1 LGVLRAALEQALA
14 RRGRGVMIAGEPGIG
29 KTRTAQEFS
38 EHATRQGA
46 SVLWGRCHEQ
56 AGAPPYWPWVQIIRS
71 LLQSR
76 APGAPLGD
84 LGPGA
89 ADIADLAPE
98 IHDHLPGSGSG
109 ARLKDTAEARF
120 RMFEAIR
127 RLLAGA
133 CEHQPLVLV
142 LDDLH
147 WADAPSLRLLEFL
160 APEIAD
166 IALMLV
172 GTYRATELSRQH
184 PLSNTLGGLAR
195 APHIA
200 RVNLAGLSVEEA
212 QAFITAACGAM
223 PPAWF
228 IRSLHQQTEGNP
240 LFLREIVRFLEQ
252 QGILTAEFEAP
263 DAALPRVIR
272 VPEGLKEVIGR
283 RLNLLSTA
291 CNEVLALASVIGRNF
306 SLELLMRAAAPLAAD
321 EVIEA
326 LDEALAARIVNE
338 AGDRRYQFIHNLV
351 RVTLYDE
358 LSASVRRRM
367 HRTVGTAL
375 EALGGGDR
383 RALLPELAH
392 HFSASGDLD
401 RGIDY
406 AVRAGQ
412 SAEALLAFEDAAQ
425 FFQMALDA
433 LALRPAA
440 DEAMRCRLLFRL
452 GDAQRMSGDF
462 RRAQTTLREAAEAA
476 LHFDLYEPLAKSA
489 LAYEWVSWRVG
500 RAADAPPERLLADA
514 LRIVP
519 ESEIKL
525 RVELTGGLARS
536 LLYAGSEKE
545 ARERLDSAIAIA
557 RRLGDPALLAST
569 LEYLFDFPWG
579 PDGTRNLLALASEA
593 LEAATRSGNA
603 EVAYMARVRRVACRL
618 ELGDFAAVEEDI
630 VHLGRADA
638 PVGRRDTALGVIGLR
653 AAMAL
658 MRGELDAAARL
669 SAEANSRMSG
679 ADTMERES
687 QMAFLSVQVFA
698 LRREQGQLKELGPVL
713 AHFMRTASAT
723 SVWGPG
729 LAVLYV
735 ELDQLD
741 KARAEF
747 ERLAAR
753 DFDDLPRDGRW
764 ATCLAY
770 LAEVCAALSD
780 PRRAAMLYRLLLP
793 YSDRALVLGGGF
805 VCSGASGR
813 HLGMLAA
820 AMSNWPASERH
831 FEAALAM
838 NTRIGALLP
847 LAYTRHDYAAMLLAR
862 AAPGDRDRAMAL
874 LRSSLSSARKMGAHA
889 LEERAAARLQQ
900 LEAAPLPTAG
910 DGDLTPREVEV
921 LRLIAIGRT
930 NADIATALAISLN
943 TVATHVRSI
952 LAKTGSSNRTEA
964 AAHAM
969 RRGLAPGH

>member
-98 IHDHLPGSGSG
+98 MRDHLPGSGSG

-120 RMFEAIR
+120 RMFDAIR

>member
-1 LGVLRAALEQALA
+1 
-14 RRGRGVMIAGEPGIG
+14 MIAGEPGIG

-38 EHATRQGA
+38 EYATQQGA
-46 SVLWGRCHEQ
+46 SVLWGRCHEE

-76 APGAPLGD
+76 APEAPLGD
-84 LGPGA
+84 LGAGA

-98 IHDHLPGSGSG
+98 IRDRLPSSGSG
-109 ARLKDTAEARF
+109 GQLRDAAEARF

-127 RLLAGA
+127 RLLVGA
-133 CEHQPLVLV
+133 CEDQALVLV

-166 IALMLV
+166 IPLLMV

-195 APHIA
+195 VPHIA
-200 RVNLAGLSVEEA
+200 RVDLPGLSVEEA
-212 QAFITAACGAM
+212 QAFITAAAGTT

-228 IRSLHQQTEGNP
+228 TRSLHQQTEGNP

-252 QGILTAEFEAP
+252 QGILNAEIEAP

-283 RLNLLSTA
+283 RLNLLSPA
-291 CNEVLALASVIGRNF
+291 CNEVLALASVVGRNF
-306 SLELLMRAAAPLAAD
+306 SLELLMRAAGALGAD

-326 LDEALAARIVNE
+326 LDEALAARIINE
-338 AGDRRYQFIHNLV
+338 TGDRRYQFIHNLV

-358 LSASVRRRM
+358 LGASARRRM

-406 AVRAGQ
+406 AIRAGQ
-412 SAEALLAFEDAAQ
+412 SAEALLAVEDAAQ

-440 DEAMRCRLLFRL
+440 DEAMRCRLLFQL
-452 GDAQRMSGDF
+452 GEAQRMSGDF
-462 RRAQTTLREAAEAA
+462 PRAQTNLRQAAEVA

-545 ARERLDSAIAIA
+545 ARQRLDFAIGIA

-579 PDGTRNLLALASEA
+579 PDGTRNLLSLASEA
-593 LEAATRSGNA
+593 LEAAIRSGNA

-618 ELGDFAAVEEDI
+618 ELGDFAAVEDDI
-630 VHLGRADA
+630 GHLGRADA

-679 ADTMERES
+679 ADTTERES
-687 QMAFLSVQVFA
+687 QMAFLSVQVFT
-698 LRREQGQLKELGPVL
+698 LRREQGRLKEVGPVL
-713 AHFMRTASAT
+713 THFMRTASAA

-753 DFDDLPRDGRW
+753 DFHDLPRDGRW

-770 LAEVCAALSD
+770 LAEVCAALND
-780 PRRAAMLYRLLLP
+780 PSRAAMLYRLLLP
-793 YSDRALVLGGGF
+793 YADRALVLGGGF

-820 AMSNWPASERH
+820 AMSDWPAAERH
-831 FEAALAM
+831 FEDALAM

-847 LAYTRHDYAAMLLAR
+847 LAHTRRDYAAMLVAR
-862 AAPGDRDRAMAL
+862 GAPGDRERAMAL
-874 LRSSLSSARKMGAHA
+874 LRSSLVGAREMGARA
-889 LEERAAARLQQ
+889 LEQRAGARLQE
-900 LEAAPLPTAG
+900 LEAALPTGAAE
-910 DGDLTPREVEV
+910 DVLTPREAEV
-921 LRLIAIGRT
+921 LGLISIGRT
-930 NADIATALAISLN
+930 NADIAIALAISLN

-952 LAKTGSSNRTEA
+952 LAKTGCSNRTEA

-969 RRGLAPGH
+969 RRYQGIPSGSA

>member
-76 APGAPLGD
+76 TPGAPLGD

-98 IHDHLPGSGSG
+98 MRDRLPGSGSG

-120 RMFEAIR
+120 RMFDAIR

-283 RLNLLSTA
+283 RLNLLSPA

-618 ELGDFAAVEEDI
+618 ELGDFAAVEEDV

-793 YSDRALVLGGGF
+793 YADRALVLGGGF

-820 AMSNWPASERH
+820 AMPNWPASERH

-889 LEERAAARLQQ
+889 LEERAAARLRQ
-900 LEAAPLPTAG
+900 LEAAPPATGG

-930 NADIATALAISLN
+930 NADIATALSISLN

>member
-1 LGVLRAALEQALA
+1 LAALQAVLEQALSG
-14 RRGRGVMIAGEPGIG
+14 RGGGVMIAGEPGIG

-38 EHATRQGA
+38 EHATKQGA
-46 SVLWGRCHEQ
+46 SVLWGRCHEH

-76 APGAPLGD
+76 APEAPLGD

-98 IHDHLPGSGSG
+98 IRDRLPRSGSG
-109 ARLKDTAEARF
+109 ARVRDTAEARF
-120 RMFEAIR
+120 HMFEAIR

-166 IALMLV
+166 MPLLMV

-195 APHIA
+195 TPHIA
-200 RVNLAGLSVEEA
+200 RVDLPGLSVEEA
-212 QAFITAACGAM
+212 QAFITAAAGTT

-228 IRSLHQQTEGNP
+228 TRSLHQQTEGNP

-252 QGILTAEFEAP
+252 QGILNAEIEAP

-283 RLNLLSTA
+283 RLNLLSPA

-306 SLELLMRAAAPLAAD
+306 SLELLMRAAAPLGAD

-326 LDEALAARIVNE
+326 LDEALAARILNE

-358 LSASVRRRM
+358 LGASVRRRM

-375 EALGGGDR
+375 EASGSGDR

-392 HFSASGDLD
+392 HFGASGDLD

-406 AVRAGQ
+406 AIRAGQ
-412 SAEALLAFEDAAQ
+412 SAEALLAVEDAAQ
-425 FFQMALDA
+425 FFQMALEA

-440 DEAMRCRLLFRL
+440 DEAMRCRLLFQL
-452 GDAQRMSGDF
+452 GDVQRMSGDF
-462 RRAQTTLREAAEAA
+462 PRAQATLRQAAEAA

-525 RVELTGGLARS
+525 RVELTGGLARA

-618 ELGDFAAVEEDI
+618 ELGD
-630 VHLGRADA
+630 LQ
-638 PVGRRDTALGVIGLR
+638 P
-653 AAMAL
+653 
-658 MRGELDAAARL
+658 
-669 SAEANSRMSG
+669 SRMKSFIS
-679 ADTMERES
+679 DE
-687 QMAFLSVQVFA
+687 
-698 LRREQGQLKELGPVL
+698 P
-713 AHFMRTASAT
+713 MR
-723 SVWGPG
+723 
-729 LAVLYV
+729 
-735 ELDQLD
+735 
-741 KARAEF
+741 
-747 ERLAAR
+747 
-753 DFDDLPRDGRW
+753 RW
-764 ATCLAY
+764 AG
-770 LAEVCAALSD
+770 E
-780 PRRAAMLYRLLLP
+780 
-793 YSDRALVLGGGF
+793 
-805 VCSGASGR
+805 
-813 HLGMLAA
+813 
-820 AMSNWPASERH
+820 
-831 FEAALAM
+831 
-838 NTRIGALLP
+838 
-847 LAYTRHDYAAMLLAR
+847 
-862 AAPGDRDRAMAL
+862 
-874 LRSSLSSARKMGAHA
+874 
-889 LEERAAARLQQ
+889 
-900 LEAAPLPTAG
+900 
-910 DGDLTPREVEV
+910 TPRS
-921 LRLIAIGRT
+921 A
-930 NADIATALAISLN
+930 
-943 TVATHVRSI
+943 
-952 LAKTGSSNRTEA
+952 
-964 AAHAM
+964 
-969 RRGLAPGH
+969 

>member
-76 APGAPLGD
+76 TPGAPLGD

-98 IHDHLPGSGSG
+98 MRDRLPGSGSG

-283 RLNLLSTA
+283 RLNLLSPA

-618 ELGDFAAVEEDI
+618 ELGDFAAVEEDV

-793 YSDRALVLGGGF
+793 YADRALVLGGGF

-874 LRSSLSSARKMGAHA
+874 LRSSLSSARKMGAHS
-889 LEERAAARLQQ
+889 LEGRAAARLQQ

>member
-1 LGVLRAALEQALA
+1 MLRGALEQALS
-14 RRGRGVMIAGEPGIG
+14 GRGGGVMVAGEPGIG

-38 EHATRQGA
+38 ERAARQGA
-46 SVLWGRCHEQ
+46 GVLWGRCHEQ

-76 APGAPLGD
+76 PPEAPLGD

-98 IHDHLPGSGSG
+98 IRDHLPRSGSG
-109 ARLKDTAEARF
+109 ARLRDTAEARF

-127 RLLAGA
+127 RLLAGT

-166 IALMLV
+166 MSLLLV
-172 GTYRATELSRQH
+172 GTYRATDLSRQH

-200 RVNLAGLSVEEA
+200 RVDLPGLSVEEA
-212 QAFITAACGAM
+212 QAFIAAAAGTT
-223 PPAWF
+223 PPTWF

-252 QGILTAEFEAP
+252 QGILNAEIEAP

-283 RLNLLSTA
+283 RLNLLSPA
-291 CNEVLALASVIGRNF
+291 CNEVLALASVIGRSF

-375 EALGGGDR
+375 EAPGGGDR

-406 AVRAGQ
+406 AIRAGQ
-412 SAEALLAFEDAAQ
+412 SAETLLAVEDAAQ

-462 RRAQTTLREAAEAA
+462 PRAQTTLREAAEAA
-476 LHFDLYEPLAKSA
+476 LHLDRYELLAKSA

-545 ARERLDSAIAIA
+545 ARERLDFAIAIA

-593 LEAATRSGNA
+593 LEAAMRSGNA

-618 ELGDFAAVEEDI
+618 ELGDFAAVEDDI
-630 VHLGRADA
+630 AHLGRADA

-679 ADTMERES
+679 ADIVERES
-687 QMAFLSVQVFA
+687 QMAFLSVQVFT
-698 LRREQGQLKELGPVL
+698 LRREQGRLKELGPVL

-741 KARAEF
+741 KARGEF

-770 LAEVCAALSD
+770 FAEVCAALGD

-793 YSDRALVLGGGF
+793 YADRTLVLGGGF
-805 VCSGASGR
+805 VCSGSSGR
-813 HLGMLAA
+813 HLGMLAG
-820 AMSNWPASERH
+820 AMSDWPASERH
-831 FEAALAM
+831 FEDAVAM

-847 LAYTRHDYAAMLLAR
+847 LAHTRHDYAAMLLAR
-862 AAPGDRDRAMAL
+862 GEPGDRDRASAL
-874 LRSSLSSARKMGAHA
+874 LRSSLSSAQKMGAHA
-889 LEERAAARLQQ
+889 LEQRAGARLRE
-900 LEAAPLPTAG
+900 LEAAPASSAG
-910 DGDLTPREVEV
+910 EDDLTPREAEV
-921 LRLIAIGRT
+921 LRLISIGRT

-943 TVATHVRSI
+943 TVATHVRRI
-952 LAKTGSSNRTEA
+952 LAKTGCSNRTEA

-969 RRGLAPGH
+969 RRGLAPGVDH

>member
-1 LGVLRAALEQALA
+1 VLRAALEQALA

-38 EHATRQGA
+38 EYATRQGA
-46 SVLWGRCHEQ
+46 AVLWGRCHEQ
-56 AGAPPYWPWVQIIRS
+56 AGAPPYWPWVQIVRS

-76 APGAPLGD
+76 APEEPLGD

-89 ADIADLAPE
+89 GDIADMAPE
-98 IHDHLPGSGSG
+98 MRDRLPGLGST

-200 RVNLAGLSVEEA
+200 RVNLAGLSVDEA
-212 QAFITAACGAM
+212 QAFIAAAAGAR

-228 IRSLHQQTEGNP
+228 ARSLHQQTEGNP
-240 LFLREIVRFLEQ
+240 LFLRKIVRFLEQ
-252 QGILTAEFEAP
+252 QGILSAEFEAP
-263 DAALPRVIR
+263 DVALPRVMR

-283 RLNLLSTA
+283 RLNLLSPA
-291 CNEVLALASVIGRNF
+291 CNEVLALASIIGRNF
-306 SLELLMRAAAPLAAD
+306 SLDLLTRAAHPLGAD
-321 EVIEA
+321 ELIEA
-326 LDEALAARIVNE
+326 LDQALAAHIINE

-358 LSASVRRRM
+358 LSVSVRRRL
-367 HRTVGTAL
+367 HRTVGHAL

-392 HFSASGDLD
+392 HFAAGGDLD
-401 RGIDY
+401 RGIDF
-406 AVRAGQ
+406 AIRAGQ
-412 SAEALLAFEDAAQ
+412 SADALLAFEDAAQ

-440 DEAMRCRLLFRL
+440 DEVMRCRLLFQL
-452 GDAQRMSGDF
+452 GEAQRKSGEF
-462 RRAQTTLREAAEAA
+462 TRAQATLRDAAEAA
-476 LHFDLYEPLAKSA
+476 RDLDLPELLANAA
-489 LAYEWVSWRVG
+489 LAYERVSWRLG
-500 RAADAPPERLLADA
+500 RPADAPPEGLLADA
-514 LRIVP
+514 LRLVP
-519 ESEIKL
+519 EAEIKL
-525 RVELTGGLARS
+525 RVELTGALARS

-545 ARERLDSAIAIA
+545 ARGRLDFAIAIA
-557 RRLGDPALLAST
+557 RKSGDQALLART

-579 PDGTRNLLALASEA
+579 PDGTRNLLALASES
-593 LEAATRSGNA
+593 LEAAVRSGNT
-603 EVAYMARVRRVACRL
+603 EVAFMARVRRVACFL
-618 ELGDFAAVEEDI
+618 ELGDIEAVKDEI
-630 VHLGRADA
+630 VHLSRDDA
-638 PVGRRDTALGVIGLR
+638 RLRQRDYAIGLIGLR
-653 AAMAL
+653 ATMSL
-658 MRGELDAAARL
+658 MCGELDGAERL
-669 SAEANSRMSG
+669 LAEANSQASG
-679 ADTMERES
+679 TDPAQRAN
-687 QMAFLSVQVFA
+687 QMAFVGVQVFT
-698 LRREQGQLKELGPVL
+698 LRREQGRLNELGPVL
-713 AHFMRTASAT
+713 THFMRTASAA
-723 SVWGPG
+723 SIWGPG

-735 ELDQLD
+735 ELDRLD
-741 KARAEF
+741 EARAEF

-770 LAEVCAALSD
+770 LAELCTALKD
-780 PRRAAMLYRLLLP
+780 ARRAAMLYRLLLP
-793 YSDRALVLGGGF
+793 YADRALVLGGGF

-820 AMSNWPASERH
+820 TMSNWPASERH

-847 LAYTRHDYAAMLLAR
+847 LAHTRHDYAAMLLAR
-862 AAPGDRDRAMAL
+862 GAPGDRARAMGL
-874 LRSSLSSARKMGAHA
+874 MRSSLSSARKMRAHA
-889 LEERAAARLQQ
+889 LEERAAVRLRE
-900 LEAAPLPTAG
+900 LEAAPPIGAG
-910 DGDLTPREVEV
+910 DDDLTPREVEV

-930 NADIATALAISLN
+930 NADIATALSISLN

-952 LAKTGSSNRTEA
+952 LAKTGCSNRTEA

-969 RRGLAPGH
+969 RRGLAPGADH

>member
-1 LGVLRAALEQALA
+1 
-14 RRGRGVMIAGEPGIG
+14 M
-29 KTRTAQEFS
+29 
-38 EHATRQGA
+38 
-46 SVLWGRCHEQ
+46 
-56 AGAPPYWPWVQIIRS
+56 
-71 LLQSR
+71 
-76 APGAPLGD
+76 
-84 LGPGA
+84 
-89 ADIADLAPE
+89 
-98 IHDHLPGSGSG
+98 
-109 ARLKDTAEARF
+109 
-120 RMFEAIR
+120 
-127 RLLAGA
+127 
-133 CEHQPLVLV
+133 
-142 LDDLH
+142 
-147 WADAPSLRLLEFL
+147 
-160 APEIAD
+160 
-166 IALMLV
+166 
-172 GTYRATELSRQH
+172 
-184 PLSNTLGGLAR
+184 
-195 APHIA
+195 
-200 RVNLAGLSVEEA
+200 SVEEA

-283 RLNLLSTA
+283 RLNLLSPA

-723 SVWGPG
+723 SVWGPE

-793 YSDRALVLGGGF
+793 YADRALVLGGGF

-889 LEERAAARLQQ
+889 LEERAAARLRQ
-900 LEAAPLPTAG
+900 LEAAPPATAG

-930 NADIATALAISLN
+930 NADIATALSISLN

>member
-98 IHDHLPGSGSG
+98 MRDHLPGSGSG

-120 RMFEAIR
+120 RMFDAIR

-326 LDEALAARIVNE
+326 LDEALAARIVNK